1 MENAQLVGQVAVIW
15 FLLLGF
21 FLVAYV
27 VLDGFDLGVGILSL
41 LPSERTRVSVMMQSL
56 GTVWDANES
65 WLVVVGGILFGAFP
79 LAYGMILPAI
89 YVPAFLLLFGFAL
102 RGVAFEYHEHATNKR
117 IWEWAFGI
125 GSLLAATAQGFIL
138 GELIAGF
145 GISPGENQA
154 SLLAW
159 LDPFT
164 FIVSV
169 GVIAGYALLG
179 VGYLIMKT
187 QGEAQAA
194 YWRLGQKLLPY
205 PLLVAAVVT
214 IYTPLIHTYVKE
226 RWFALPNLFLYGI
239 LPLIALYAYYRLWR
253 SLKQHSEKGPF
264 LWTLVVFLSSF
275 AGLAATLFPY
285 LIPTRLRIYEALAP
299 LNTVVLML
307 AVVIFF
313 VPIMIIYNWYMY
325 RVFRGKAEDLPG
337 YADNE

>member
-1 MENAQLVGQVAVIW
+1 MDNTQLIGQVAVIW

-41 LPSERTRVSVMMQSL
+41 LPSEKTRVGIMMQSL

-79 LAYGMILPAI
+79 LAYGMMLPAV

-102 RGVAFEYHEHATNKR
+102 RGVAFEYREHAENKR
-117 IWEWAFGI
+117 MWEWAFGI
-125 GSLLAATAQGFIL
+125 GSLLAAAAQGLIL
-138 GELIAGF
+138 GEIIAGF
-145 GISPGENQA
+145 NIDPGESQA

-164 FIVSV
+164 LIVSV
-169 GVIAGYALLG
+169 GVITGYALLG
-179 VGYLIMKT
+179 AGYLIMKT
-187 QGEAQAA
+187 EGEPQAA
-194 YWRLGQKLLPY
+194 FYRLAYKIMPY
-205 PLLVAAVVT
+205 PMLVAAAVT
-214 IYTPLIHTYVKE
+214 IYTPLVHTYVMA
-226 RWFALPNLFLYGI
+226 RWFTLPNLFLYAI
-239 LPLIALYAYYRLWR
+239 LPLIAIYAYYRLWR
-253 SLKQHSEKGPF
+253 SLEQQSETGPF
-264 LWTLVVFLSSF
+264 FWTLIVFLSSF

-325 RVFRGKAEDLPG
+325 RVFRGKAEDLPA
-337 YADNE
+337 YADDE